1 MKKVKKNSYQK
12 LEDEIF
18 INIMSGYY
26 VTFYTKTKGVV
37 MSKTKSSQKK
47 VTLSELNNH
56 TISNKRQALK
66 DLKKLNFNDLQYKNA
81 AQRRFYKTISSKDIT
96 FGIGP
101 AGCGKTYLSVHRA
114 LSELGNKD
122 SHIDGII
129 IVKPLV
135 EAAGEKIGFLP
146 GDVEEKT
153 APFMMSFYYNME
165 QIIGKQRMEI
175 LKESSVIQ
183 VIPMAYMRGITL
195 SDKFVILDEA
205 QNATPEQIKMFVTRI
220 GENSKYVIT
229 GDLDQSD
236 IQKHK
241 SGLEDAIKRFAGVH
255 GVGLASFKEK
265 DIVRHSLVRRLLKRY
280 KPSFN
285 VIDDTSAED
294 TISMWV
300 HDEGLDLQ
308 PDGSLDDKES
318 KHFYTLK
325 Q

>member
-1 MKKVKKNSYQK
+1 
-12 LEDEIF
+12 
-18 INIMSGYY
+18 
-26 VTFYTKTKGVV
+26 
-37 MSKTKSSQKK
+37 MSKTRSSQKK

-56 TISNKRQALK
+56 SVNNKRQALK
-66 DLKKLNFNDLQYKNA
+66 DLKMLNFDELQYKNP
-81 AQRRFYKTISSKDIT
+81 AQKRFYNTISKKDIT
-96 FGIGP
+96 FCIGP

-114 LSELGNKD
+114 LRELGNKE
-122 SHIDGII
+122 SSVDGIV

-165 QIIGKQRMEI
+165 QIIGKQRLQV
-175 LKESSVIQ
+175 LKDSNTIQ

-205 QNATPEQIKMFVTRI
+205 QNATPEQIKMFVTRL
-220 GENSKYVIT
+220 GEGSRYIIT
-229 GDLDQSD
+229 GDLAQSD
-236 IQKHK
+236 IKHGK

-280 KPSFN
+280 KDSFQI
-285 VIDDTSAED
+285 IDEISAEK
-294 TISMWV
+294 TISMWIEE
-300 HDEGLDLQ
+300 EGLDA
-308 PDGSLDDKES
+308 PTDGSLSEYDY
-318 KHFYTLK
+318 HYRLK
-325 Q
+325 K

>member
-1 MKKVKKNSYQK
+1 
-12 LEDEIF
+12 
-18 INIMSGYY
+18 
-26 VTFYTKTKGVV
+26 
-37 MSKTKSSQKK
+37 MSKTRSSQKK
-47 VTLSELNNH
+47 VSLSELNNH
-56 TISNKRQALK
+56 TVNNKRQALK
-66 DLKKLNFNDLQYKNA
+66 DLKMLNFDELIYKNP

-114 LSELGNKD
+114 LRELGDKE
-122 SHIDGII
+122 SKIDGIV

-135 EAAGEKIGFLP
+135 EAAGEKIGYLP

-153 APFMMSFYYNME
+153 APFMMSFYYNIE
-165 QIIGKQRMEI
+165 QIIGKQRLQV
-175 LKESSVIQ
+175 LKDSNTIQ
-183 VIPMAYMRGITL
+183 VIPLAFMRGITL
-195 SDKFVILDEA
+195 SNKFVILDEA

-220 GENSKYVIT
+220 GENSKYIIT
-229 GDLDQSD
+229 GDLEQSD

-241 SGLEDAIKRFAGVH
+241 SGLDDAIKRFAGVH

-265 DIVRHSLVRRLLKRY
+265 DVVRHSLVRRLLKRY

-285 VIDDTSAED
+285 IIDEVSAED

-300 HDEGLDLQ
+300 HENNLDI
-308 PDGSLDDKES
+308 PEDGSIDNHQYYK
-318 KHFYTLK
+318 LK

>member
-1 MKKVKKNSYQK
+1 MSKVKSTSKKVS
-12 LEDEIF
+12 
-18 INIMSGYY
+18 
-26 VTFYTKTKGVV
+26 
-37 MSKTKSSQKK
+37 
-47 VTLSELNNH
+47 LSELNNH
-56 TISNKRQALK
+56 TVNNKRQALK
-66 DLKKLNFNDLQYKNA
+66 DLKMLNFNDLVYKNP
-81 AQRRFYKTISSKDIT
+81 AQKRFYKTISTKDIT

-114 LSELGNKD
+114 LRELGDKD
-122 SHIDGII
+122 NSIDGIV

-165 QIIGKQRMEI
+165 QIIGKQRLQI
-175 LKESSVIQ
+175 LKDSNIIQ

-220 GENSKYVIT
+220 GENSKYIIT
-229 GDLDQSD
+229 GDLEQSD
-236 IQKHK
+236 IAKHK

-255 GVGLASFKEK
+255 GVGLAQFKEK
-265 DIVRHSLVRRLLKRY
+265 DVVRHSLVRRLLKRY

-285 VIDDTSAED
+285 IIDEVSAEK
-294 TISMWV
+294 TISMWIQE
-300 HDEGLDLQ
+300 EGLDSHI
-308 PDGSLDDKES
+308 DGSGLPNTNINNNYEYKLKKS
-318 KHFYTLK
+318 KTI
-325 Q
+325 